1 MTKRLVRN
9 KQGGGGGGGG
19 DLKLSDENDLTL
31 PSDGNEIS

>member
-9 KQGGGGGGGG
+9 KQGGGGG